1 MPKKSTINQAK
12 YDSVNCKNYHLK
24 LVYKTDK
31 DIIEKLSSVPSMQG
45 YIKNLIRNDIRK
57 ENREEGNTMFG
68 NDGRILWEG
77 YNPDGIRTQFIMD
90 NVGRVWVCS
99 SNNRELWNEEYYTED
114 GLPGLK
120 LAIMNDGY
128 KIS

>member
-12 YDSVNCKNYHLK
+12 YDSANCKNYHLK

-31 DIIEKLSSVPSMQG
+31 DIIEKLSSVSSMQG
-45 YIKNLIRNDIRK
+45 YIKQLIRDDIRK
-57 ENREEGNTMFG
+57 ENREEGNAMFG
-68 NDGRILWEG
+68 NDDRILWEG
-77 YNPDGIRTQFIMD
+77 YNPDGIRTQFVMD
-90 NVGRVWVCS
+90 YMGHVWVCS

-120 LAIMNDGY
+120 LAIINEGY
-128 KIS
+128 RIS